1 MRYLKNFESVS
12 EPTMREKLESIAEMA
27 YYLMDNDM
35 LGDLGNFIGNCSVLF
50 TGCVDVR
57 TTNSK
62 ATRLGAFYSLNHPK
76 RMYRFEIDK
85 FLDRLEGSYDRD
97 KKIKSI
103 DELYKLSLIPKH
115 SDTEEDIEK
124 LVSPVTSMSFFGG
137 KIFESHKIKKYM
149 NIQRKMPG
157 WQIEMKLMEGVID
170 FEFTNKEIQNFIDI
184 KRYGGSHPSRISSE
198 EAKEGLK
205 EVEKD
210 FYKVYHQI
218 KRKINSTNFGK
229 YGVEVSESSFFYD
242 YQNIKMYLIPK

>member
-1 MRYLKNFESVS
+1 MRYLKHFESVS

-35 LGDLGNFIGNCSVLF
+35 LGELGKFIGNCSVLF
-50 TGCVDVR
+50 TGCIDVR
-57 TTNSK
+57 
-62 ATRLGAFYSLNHPK
+62 GGFYSLKHPK

-103 DELYKLSLIPKH
+103 DDLYKLSLIPKH

-124 LVSPVTSMSFFGG
+124 LVSPVTGMSFFGG

-149 NIQRKMPG
+149 NTWRKMPG
-157 WQIEMKLMEGVID
+157 WQIEMKLKDDVMD
-170 FEFTNKEIQNFIDI
+170 TEFTNKEIQKFIGI
-184 KRYGGSHPSRISSE
+184 KKGAMDYGVSYE
-198 EAKEGLK
+198 EAEEGLK

-210 FYKVYHQI
+210 FYKVYLQI
-218 KRKINSTNFGK
+218 KRKIDSMSFGK
-229 YGVEVSESSFFYD
+229 YGAEVFESSYFHD
-242 YQNIKMYLIPK
+242 YRNIKMYLIPK